1 MVEPVRNML
10 NPQVLSQEFIHLFHS
25 VIFVAYFDDDWLIR
39 LFQDQTVSQMVALMA
54 ETVQ

>member
-1 MVEPVRNML
+1 MVEPVRKML
-10 NPQVLSQEFIHLFHS
+10 NPQVLSQEFIHLFHP
-25 VIFVAYFDDDWLIR
+25 VILVAYFDDDWLIR